1 MKLNVKTCR
10 RGGIRLRKRDEGGFV
25 LVLALMV
32 MMILTLLG
40 TLSLQIANTEI
51 MTAANTE
58 ASLASFYV
66 LEGVAAAGVSSLE
79 NQNVGGDDCRDS
91 EPSQCL
97 VKALYEVEDS
107 DLDWLDAAYLDD
119 TSRPVFDLTVLD
131 SAADENDSVVPPI
144 RGFPGKLDRQQS
156 AGLQAAGST
165 AIRALGRPGAAWI
178 PGHGRRR

>member
-1 MKLNVKTCR
+1 
-10 RGGIRLRKRDEGGFV
+10 
-25 LVLALMV
+25 
-32 MMILTLLG
+32 
-40 TLSLQIANTEI
+40 
-51 MTAANTE
+51 MTAGNTE
-58 ASLASFYV
+58 ASLASFYF

-131 SAADENDSVVPPI
+131 SAAAENDSVVPRI
-144 RGFPGKLDRQQS
+144 RGFPENWI
-156 AGLQAAGST
+156 GSNQRVSRLPEAS

-178 PGHGRRR
+178 PGHGGRR